1 MFKNRVLIPENGL
14 GTAYIICIIRK
25 DRIVSMTQ
33 VRDTR
38 NNKVYTFVR
47 IEEHEVDGR
56 SYASRH
62 IDHVPHVK
70 ALTKNNCAVHIP
82 LNYAEFMDD

>member
-1 MFKNRVLIPENGL
+1 
-14 GTAYIICIIRK
+14 
-25 DRIVSMTQ
+25 MTQ

-38 NNKVYTFVR
+38 NNKVYTFVC

-56 SYASRH
+56 SYASGH

-70 ALTKNNCAVHIP
+70 ALTKNNCAVYIP
-82 LNYAEFMDD
+82 LNHAEFIDS